1 VSPVAEPRESLAGEA
16 EAGGGPSGGPGRI
29 DGRRSADLR
38 PLAVQMG
45 YLEWAEGSALLE
57 MGKTRVLASASYE
70 ARIPRWLQGTGQGW
84 VTAEYA
90 MLPRATAVRSE
101 REVRQGRPSGRTQ
114 EIQRLVGRSLRSVT
128 DLEAMGECTIWID
141 CDVLQADG
149 GTRTA
154 SITAGYLALAQALA
168 RLEGEGAVPSGVL
181 VDAVAAVSVGIVGDE
196 LLLDLCY
203 QEDANAEVDFNVV
216 MTGSGDLVEVQ
227 GTAEGR
233 PFSRGQLDAM
243 LDLAATGIA
252 EVNGFQRATLASL
265 TRLAETAGPTD
276 PAA

>member
-1 VSPVAEPRESLAGEA
+1 VSEA
-16 EAGGGPSGGPGRI
+16 LVRI
-29 DGRRSADLR
+29 DGRAVADLR
-38 PLAVQMG
+38 PLKVQMG

-57 MGKTRVLASASYE
+57 MGKTVVLVSASFE
-70 ARIPRWLQGTGQGW
+70 PKVPKFLQGTGSGW

-90 MLPRATAVRSE
+90 MLPRATAVRTP
-101 REVRQGRPSGRTQ
+101 REVQQGRPSGRTQ

-128 DLEAMGECTIWID
+128 ALERMGECTIWID

-154 SITAGYLALAQALA
+154 SITAGYLALAQAFKRLA
-168 RLEGEGAVPSGVL
+168 EQKSVKPDVL
-181 VDAVAAVSVGIVGDE
+181 PDSVAAVSAGIVGEE

-203 QEDANAEVDFNVV
+203 EEDAKAEVDFNVV

-233 PFSRGQLDAM
+233 AFSRQQLDA
-243 LDLAATGIA
+243 LIDLAAQGIQQLTD
-252 EVNGFQRATLASL
+252 FQREALSS
-265 TRLAETAGPTD
+265 
-276 PAA
+276 